1 MVLLLLNR
9 PLKTAF
15 SVLAIC
21 LICFGNFTKPKTL
34 EIKQCDLSFFKSLNK
49 FCFRAK
55 SDF

>member
-1 MVLLLLNR
+1 MVLLLFNR

-34 EIKQCDLSFFKSLNK
+34 EIKQCDQVFKSLNK